1 MKMRR
6 PVERIAAAFLAA
18 AALVTQGCAI
28 SEEEKAAAAAQ
39 TVDVIAEN
47 DLNDIMLTLADSK
60 AAVEYY
66 RRAVGRE
73 PERVELKRGYALSLA
88 RDGQHAEARLVFE
101 DVVAKGG
108 AQPGDLVEYAR
119 SLAMLDDFEAADRA
133 LARLP
138 ADYRN
143 AREEQL
149 RGMIADHRRDWAAAD
164 AHYDAARKLTAQ
176 PAPIYNNIGV
186 SKMARGDMQGAEDAF
201 RQALIHDPRLFEAKN
216 NLALSYALQ
225 KQYRLPVISLTEEER
240 AILLHNIALVA
251 LRQGDEKVA
260 LGLLQQSVK
269 AHPRR
274 WAPAADKLAT
284 LQTLV
289 KG

>member
-1 MKMRR
+1 M
-6 PVERIAAAFLAA
+6 AAATLLLAGFA
-18 AALVTQGCAI
+18 TQGCTI
-28 SEEEKAAAAAQ
+28 SEEEKLAAANQ
-39 TVDVIAEN
+39 TVDVIDEN
-47 DLNDIMLTLADSK
+47 DLNDIMLTLADSE

-66 RRAVGRE
+66 RRALGRE
-73 PERVELKRGYALSLA
+73 PDRVDLRRGYALSLA
-88 RDGQHAEARLVFE
+88 RDGQFAEAQLVFE
-101 DVVAKGG
+101 DVVAQGG
-108 AQPGDLVEYAR
+108 AEPSDLVEYAR
-119 SLAMLDDFEAADRA
+119 ALAMLEDFEGADRA
-133 LARLP
+133 LNRLP
-138 ADYRN
+138 GTYRN

-149 RGMIADHRRDWAAAD
+149 RGMIADHRRDWSAAD

-186 SKMARGDMQGAEDAF
+186 SKMARGDMKGAETAF
-201 RQALIHDPRLFEAKN
+201 REALIHDPRMFEAKN

-225 KQYRLPVISLTEEER
+225 REYRLPVISLSEEER

-251 LRQGDEKVA
+251 LRQGDEQVA

-269 AHPRR
+269 VHPRR

-284 LQTLV
+284 LEGRV

>member
-1 MKMRR
+1 MKIRR
-6 PVERIAAAFLAA
+6 NVERMAA
-18 AALVTQGCAI
+18 AAVLIGALAVQGCAI
-28 SEEEKAAAAAQ
+28 SEEEKAAAANQ
-39 TVDVIAEN
+39 TIDVIDEN
-47 DLNDIMLTLADSK
+47 DLNDIMLTLADSE

-73 PERVELKRGYALSLA
+73 PARVDLRRGYALSLA

-101 DVVAKGG
+101 DVVSKGG

-119 SLAMLDDFEAADRA
+119 TLAMLDDFEAADVA
-133 LARLP
+133 LSRLP
-138 ADYRN
+138 SGYRN
-143 AREEQL
+143 TREEQL
-149 RGMIADHRRDWAAAD
+149 RGMIADHRSDWAAAD
-164 AHYDAARKLTAQ
+164 IHYEAARKLTAQ

-186 SKMARGDMQGAEDAF
+186 SKMARGDMKGAATAF
-201 RQALIHDPRLFEAKN
+201 REALIHDPRMFEAKN

-225 KQYRLPVISLTEEER
+225 REYRLPVISLTEEER

-251 LRQGDEKVA
+251 LRQGDEAVG

-269 AHPRR
+269 SHPRR

-284 LQTLV
+284 LQSRL